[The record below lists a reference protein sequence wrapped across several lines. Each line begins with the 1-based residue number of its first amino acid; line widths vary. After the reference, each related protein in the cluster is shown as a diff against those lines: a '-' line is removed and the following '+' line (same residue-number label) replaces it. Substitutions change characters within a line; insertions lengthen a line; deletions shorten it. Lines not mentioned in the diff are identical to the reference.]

1 MVFDYLNNHSEL
13 SGPLIT
19 PQLVVGPIVTDGS
32 MDSFRGAM
40 YRASRN
46 LSAPN
51 TGTSGFADRGAA
63 KATGLPPPVN
73 FCKMGLF
80 TLFSCA
86 VTVVADTV
94 ANANDNKAIH
104 LVILFIRINFIKLI
118 IKKNIDLFF
127 AKIIFYLQ

>member
-1 MVFDYLNNHSEL
+1 
-13 SGPLIT
+13 
-19 PQLVVGPIVTDGS
+19 
-32 MDSFRGAM
+32 
-40 YRASRN
+40 
-46 LSAPN
+46 
-51 TGTSGFADRGAA
+51 
-63 KATGLPPPVN
+63 
-73 FCKMGLF
+73 MGLF